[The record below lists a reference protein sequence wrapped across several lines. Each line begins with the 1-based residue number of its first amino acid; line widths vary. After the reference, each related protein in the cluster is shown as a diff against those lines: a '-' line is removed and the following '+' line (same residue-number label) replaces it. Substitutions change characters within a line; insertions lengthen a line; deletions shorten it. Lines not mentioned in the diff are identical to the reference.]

1 MVFSST
7 VFLFLF
13 LPITILV
20 YYNPIIQTR
29 KFRNIFLLMAS
40 MFFYAW
46 GEPFFVILMLVSIL
60 VGWYIGK
67 KMDASSKSVMRRK
80 YLFCGVCFHVGLLF
94 VFKYLGFTVRE
105 MGEALHQDVSWFQIA
120 LPIGISFFTF
130 QLLSYLFDIYYGKA
144 HAQKSILDLG
154 LYIALFPQLI
164 AGPIVRYNDIK
175 EQILYRKECLDD
187 FSEGM
192 IRFIYGLG
200 KKVLIANYL
209 AQIADNIFDAGVP
222 MSAATAWLG
231 AVAYTLQI
239 YFDFSGY
246 SDMAIG
252 LGRMFGFRFVENF
265 NYPYIANSIT
275 DFWRRWHISL
285 STWFRDYVYIPLGGN
300 RVSFRRWILN
310 LAIVW
315 ALTGVWHGANWTFL
329 LWGLYYFLLL
339 FLEKKSNL
347 LSFLGRGAYVYTIC
361 AVILGWTMFRSNS
374 VTEGVTYIG
383 MMFGIGSTAVVDD
396 VFLKTLRDGWS
407 ILLVGTLLSFPIFPW
422 LRKSLADRKWWL
434 LFEPCM
440 ALGIFMLSLLITV
453 SSSYNPFIY
462 FNF

>member
-1 MVFSST
+1 
-7 VFLFLF
+7 
-13 LPITILV
+13 
-20 YYNPIIQTR
+20 
-29 KFRNIFLLMAS
+29 
-40 MFFYAW
+40 
-46 GEPFFVILMLVSIL
+46 
-60 VGWYIGK
+60 
-67 KMDASSKSVMRRK
+67 
-80 YLFCGVCFHVGLLF
+80 
-94 VFKYLGFTVRE
+94 
-105 MGEALHQDVSWFQIA
+105 
-120 LPIGISFFTF
+120 
-130 QLLSYLFDIYYGKA
+130 
-144 HAQKSILDLG
+144 
-154 LYIALFPQLI
+154 
-164 AGPIVRYNDIK
+164 
-175 EQILYRKECLDD
+175 
-187 FSEGM
+187 M

-252 LGRMFGFRFVENF
+252 LGRMFGFHFVENF

-300 RVSFRRWILN
+300 RVPFRRWILN
-310 LAIVW
+310 LSIVW
-315 ALTGVWHGANWTFL
+315 ALTGLWHGANWTFL

-422 LRKSLADRKWWL
+422 LRKSLADRRWWL